1 MKTDPPTTDN
11 MTTVISTS
19 TSKPDISTSTNKPE
33 PQVATQAS
41 RISPP
46 NSIWHLLT
54 IIFGVGFA
62 LCLVITSICLFVM
75 CRRHIAEKSM
85 GEKDKLRPP
94 AQTDETG
101 LDNMGA
107 TTDNDTV

>member
-1 MKTDPPTTDN
+1 MFEYCICIYMYLTLHYQLNNSRLVKT
-11 MTTVISTS
+11 VV
-19 TSKPDISTSTNKPE
+19 KL
-33 PQVATQAS
+33 ALFL
-41 RISPP
+41 
-46 NSIWHLLT
+46 NS
-54 IIFGVGFA
+54 
-62 LCLVITSICLFVM
+62 
-75 CRRHIAEKSM
+75 RRHIAEKSM